1 MSKIEDAIYEIH
13 HMDNMANSN
22 RFLNKIHPLVKLLIT
37 VLYIIM
43 LTSINKYDLI
53 KTLSMSIFLMV
64 VSIIGDLSVWHA
76 VKKLKFLFLILFF
89 IGIAN
94 PILDRNIYFYL
105 GSLPITTGIVS
116 MITLFLKGCFAII
129 CSYFFIAT
137 TSIENICY
145 ALKVIHIPNVIVTV
159 IMLIYR
165 YMIVFLKELQRIWT
179 AYSMRAPK
187 QKGFN
192 IKSWGSMIG
201 SLMIKSIDKAQIV
214 FESMEMRGFNPDT
227 CFVKEQK
234 ITVESYMLLI
244 LGVMLVLAIYFI
256 PIFQVVGSIFI

>member
-22 RFLNKIHPLVKLLIT
+22 RFLNKIHPLVKLLII

-53 KTLSMSIFLMV
+53 KTLSMSIFLIA
-64 VSIIGDLSVWHA
+64 VSIIGDLSIWHA
-76 VKKLKFLFLILFF
+76 VKKLKVIFILLFLV
-89 IGIAN
+89 GIAN
-94 PILDRNIYFYL
+94 PILDRNIYFYI
-105 GSLPITTGIVS
+105 GSLPIYSGIIS
-116 MITLFLKGCFAII
+116 MITLFMKGSFAII
-129 CSYFFIAT
+129 SSYFLIAT

-145 ALKVIHIPNVIVTV
+145 ALKLIHIPNVIVTV

-187 QKGFN
+187 QNGFN

-201 SLMIKSIDKAQIV
+201 SLMIKSIDKAQV
-214 FESMEMRGFNPDT
+214 VYESMEMRGFNPDT

-234 ITVESYMLLI
+234 ISTASYMFLI
-244 LGVMLVLAIYFI
+244 LGIMLILAIYFI
-256 PIFQVVGSIFI
+256 PIFRVVGSIFI

>member
-1 MSKIEDAIYEIH
+1 MSKIEEAIYEIH

-53 KTLSMSIFLMV
+53 KTLSMSIFLIV
-64 VSIIGDLSVWHA
+64 VSIVGDLSIWHA
-76 VKKLKFLFLILFF
+76 VKKLKFILLLLFF
-89 IGIAN
+89 IGITN
-94 PILDRNIYFYL
+94 PILDRNIYIYL
-105 GSLPITTGIVS
+105 GNLPIYTGVIS

-129 CSYFFIAT
+129 SSYFFIAT
-137 TSIENICY
+137 TSIEGVCY
-145 ALKVIHIPNVIVTV
+145 ALKLIHIPNVIVTV

-201 SLMIKSIDKAQIV
+201 SLMIKSIDKAQV
-214 FESMEMRGFNPDT
+214 VYESMEMRGFNPDT
-227 CFVKEQK
+227 CFVKEQQ
-234 ITVESYMLLI
+234 ISTVSYMMLLLGEMLI
-244 LGVMLVLAIYFI
+244 LGIYFI
-256 PIFQVVGSIFI
+256 PIFEIVGSIFI